1 MADNNRVS
9 IPKELVPHVKAEAAS
24 LLMTDDL
31 SSAVA
36 WILRK
41 YFKDQSK
48 PSAPTAKLSPKPESL
63 ADYDDLF
70 VA

>member
-9 IPKELVPHVKAEAAS
+9 IPKELVPHVKAEAQS
-24 LLMTDDL
+24 LLLTDDL

-41 YFKDQSK
+41 YFKDQSQSIVSTTSTVTK
-48 PSAPTAKLSPKPESL
+48 AETL